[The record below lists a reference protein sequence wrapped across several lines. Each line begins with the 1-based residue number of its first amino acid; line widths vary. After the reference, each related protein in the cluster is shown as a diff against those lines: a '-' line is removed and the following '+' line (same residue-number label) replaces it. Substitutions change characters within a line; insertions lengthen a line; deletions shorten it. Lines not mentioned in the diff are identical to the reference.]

1 MIQDLHVN
9 LENIVSILLKG
20 FLHCL
25 TYVSW

>member
-9 LENIVSILLKG
+9 LVNILLILLKG

-25 TYVSW
+25 TDVSR